1 MALVLGLL
9 RDVLPSAVNIALLLA
24 LGVITAAAVAL
35 SQPFF
40 STSWNAYVLGGLA
53 AILFTNTMALLS
65 LAFPTTNAQYILA
78 TAWLGLLLPV
88 AFTTRNI
95 DLGVFVTGLEA
106 KTLGLLASAPRGEAA
121 GDAPAAKGAVA
132 VPGPQMRV
140 VNLRRS
146 LVGLP
151 DSTWSALYRA
161 LATSRAA
168 SGAVSGMFLDLS
180 FNEVSPANMQLTL
193 GAISTNA
200 AIMVSGLSLAG
211 NEELFLPPTE
221 KTGAAQL
228 NCLGPAPELSP
239 SASVPPLAGLGAF
252 LVQYTPLTKLDLSHI
267 PLSPGT
273 LDTLVTALVH
283 SRVAQLSLAHC
294 GLTPLHGA
302 ALARLLSDST
312 TLTHLNLT
320 GNKDLAPAGAE
331 LMAPGIAH
339 CTARGQLRHL
349 DVSWCGLQLQ
359 GATAVLNAVNRD
371 GCAALPKPLALHMH
385 CNDIPFQ
392 TFAQLKGQLGQL
404 LSAGL
409 PASTTLAEQAEA
421 NEAALAEVLGGKTI
435 YEAIG
440 GAPAVHAVVDTFYI
454 FLVSH
459 PATAPFFK
467 NVAMGRMRHLQETF
481 ISTVL
486 GAGDVKYSGKDMAA
500 GHAHLGITDDVFD
513 QTVALLVSAI
523 LHHLPEAPVPILHKL
538 LAVVETLREPV
549 VDGST
554 RGALPDRSSLGKDG
568 GGAPATSLHVAG
580 VSDVESA
587 TGLSPPPDGLLR
599 QCTGG
604 SAMGC
609 APRDTST
616 TMDPNISGM
625 SPRRGRSAS
634 VSASDMHPLSPT
646 LDGAPA
652 DVPERDTALTGEHTR
667 TGHVTLPPQRLAPI
681 AIPHRV
687 ASGVD
692 VDDSASCVTLQDAAQ
707 Q

>member
-1 MALVLGLL
+1 
-9 RDVLPSAVNIALLLA
+9 
-24 LGVITAAAVAL
+24 
-35 SQPFF
+35 
-40 STSWNAYVLGGLA
+40 
-53 AILFTNTMALLS
+53 
-65 LAFPTTNAQYILA
+65 
-78 TAWLGLLLPV
+78 
-88 AFTTRNI
+88 
-95 DLGVFVTGLEA
+95 
-106 KTLGLLASAPRGEAA
+106 
-121 GDAPAAKGAVA
+121 
-132 VPGPQMRV
+132 
-140 VNLRRS
+140 
-146 LVGLP
+146 
-151 DSTWSALYRA
+151 
-161 LATSRAA
+161 
-168 SGAVSGMFLDLS
+168 
-180 FNEVSPANMQLTL
+180 
-193 GAISTNA
+193 
-200 AIMVSGLSLAG
+200 
-211 NEELFLPPTE
+211 
-221 KTGAAQL
+221 
-228 NCLGPAPELSP
+228 
-239 SASVPPLAGLGAF
+239 
-252 LVQYTPLTKLDLSHI
+252 
-267 PLSPGT
+267 
-273 LDTLVTALVH
+273 
-283 SRVAQLSLAHC
+283 
-294 GLTPLHGA
+294 
-302 ALARLLSDST
+302 
-312 TLTHLNLT
+312 
-320 GNKDLAPAGAE
+320 
-331 LMAPGIAH
+331 
-339 CTARGQLRHL
+339 
-349 DVSWCGLQLQ
+349 
-359 GATAVLNAVNRD
+359 
-371 GCAALPKPLALHMH
+371 
-385 CNDIPFQ
+385 
-392 TFAQLKGQLGQL
+392 
-404 LSAGL
+404 
-409 PASTTLAEQAEA
+409 
-421 NEAALAEVLGGKTI
+421 TI

-599 QCTGG
+599 QSTGG

-625 SPRRGRSAS
+625 SPRHGRSAS

-667 TGHVTLPPQRLAPI
+667 TGHVTLPPQRLASI

-687 ASGVD
+687 AGGVD
-692 VDDSASCVTLQDAAQ
+692 LDDSASCVTLQ
-707 Q
+707 